1 MTSHVA
7 RLSNVAAA
15 ALTLLVA
22 TAEVGGS
29 QSPIASPIAIT
40 NVTVID
46 TITGS
51 ARSDMTVLVNGDRI
65 AEVAPAARVRVP
77 ENAERVDGRGKFL
90 IPGLWD
96 MHMHWYD
103 AETLPLFVANGVTA
117 ARVMWGFPVHHQW
130 RDEIGA
136 GRQMGPRL
144 VIGSSIIDGPSPVLG
159 RMASVRTAEDA
170 RRAVAKAK
178 ADGADFVKVYQKLS
192 REAYLAIADE
202 SKRLEIPFVG
212 HLPTSITI
220 ADAARAGQRS
230 LEHDATLRGSSSGE
244 SGVARALD
252 IAFSDT
258 PARQPTN
265 ADLRPFL
272 RMAVDT
278 FSPAQAVALAPELN
292 RNKTYVC
299 PTLTLFRAMW
309 MVADEGFRKDARL
322 KYLPAGLRE
331 RFQAFVDEPR
341 TTDDVELWRQFYERH
356 RESTRLMHEGGVP
369 ILAGT
374 DGGEPY
380 SFPAFGIHDELRL
393 LVDAG
398 LTPLE
403 ALQTATLNPARFF
416 GRESELGTVAVG
428 KLADLVLLAANPLTA
443 IGNTTKINA
452 VVASGRLYRR
462 PDLDHLLAKVEAAAN
477 K

>member
-1 MTSHVA
+1 MTHA
-7 RLSNVAAA
+7 GATTAAA
-15 ALTLLVA
+15 AGLLVA
-22 TAEVGGS
+22 MTVALYSQGPAPATALF
-29 QSPIASPIAIT
+29 AIT

-46 TITGS
+46 TVSGALRPNVTVVVTGERIT
-51 ARSDMTVLVNGDRI
+51 
-65 AEVAPAARVRVP
+65 EVGPAVRVRVP
-77 ENAERVDGRGKFL
+77 GNAERVDGRGKFL

-96 MHMHWYD
+96 MHFHWYD
-103 AETLPLFVANGVTA
+103 AETLPLWIANGITG

-192 REAYLAIADE
+192 REAYFAIADE
-202 SKRLEIPFVG
+202 STRLEIPFVG

-244 SGVARALD
+244 SGVARALE
-252 IAFSDT
+252 IAFRDT

-265 ADLRPFL
+265 PDLRPFL

-278 FSPAQAVALAPELN
+278 FSPAQAVALAQELN

-356 RESTRLMHEGGVP
+356 RESIRLMHEGRVP

-428 KLADLVLLAANPLTA
+428 KLGDLVLLDANPINA
-443 IGNTTKINA
+443 ITNTTKINA
-452 VVASGRLYRR
+452 VVANGRLFRR
-462 PDLDHLLAKVEAAAN
+462 ADLDDLLAKAEAAAN